1 MRDKVKK
8 ASKIK
13 NHVTLKEIKQQKWLL
28 TMLIP
33 GMIWIFIFCFLPMYG
48 VIIAFQDYDIIEG
61 VLGSQW
67 IGFANFKELFNDVV
81 FLQSLKS
88 TIIISLLKFAFSFP
102 APILFALFL
111 NELKQRRF
119 KKFVQ
124 SSTYLPTFLSWV
136 FVVGFTYSFLD
147 VNGPVNNALV
157 TMGLID
163 EPILFLSEP
172 ASFIVVVIIQEVWK
186 GFGYGSIIFL
196 AAISGLDSG
205 VYESATIDGAGR
217 FKQMFYITLP
227 MLKPT
232 IAILFIINIAGVLG
246 SNFDQM
252 YTMGNIFVSDW
263 SNVLSVYSYSLGIV
277 GGQYS
282 LASAMGLF
290 GSVVSVLLLLIANF
304 SVKKLTGE
312 SYL

>member
-1 MRDKVKK
+1 MSKK
-8 ASKIK
+8 TNKAPGERRLY
-13 NHVTLKEIKQQKWLL
+13 LKEIKKQKWLL
-28 TMLIP
+28 AMLTP
-33 GMIWIFIFCFLPMYG
+33 GIVWIIIFCFLPMYG
-48 VIIAFQDYDIIEG
+48 VLIAFQDFDIIAG
-61 VLGSQW
+61 IWGSSW
-67 IGFANFKELFNDVV
+67 IAFDNFKELFGDVV

-88 TIIISLLKFAFSFP
+88 TIVISLLKFAFSFP
-102 APILFALFL
+102 APIIFALFL
-111 NELKQRRF
+111 NELKQIRL
-119 KKFVQ
+119 KKLVQ

-147 VNGPVNNALV
+147 VNGPINSAL
-157 TMGLID
+157 TSIGLLK
-163 EPILFLSEP
+163 EPVSFLSKP
-172 ASFIVVVIIQEVWK
+172 TAFIVIVIIQEVWK

-196 AAISGLDSG
+196 AAISGLDTG
-205 VYESATIDGAGR
+205 IYESATIDGAGR

-252 YTMGNIFVSDW
+252 YTMGNVFVSDW
-263 SNVLSVYSYSLGIV
+263 SNVLSVYSYSVGIV

-290 GSVVSVLLLLIANF
+290 GSVVSVILLLISNF

>member
-1 MRDKVKK
+1 MSDKVKK
-8 ASKIK
+8 APKVK
-13 NHVTLKEIKQQKWLL
+13 NHVTLKDIKQQKWLL
-28 TMLIP
+28 AMLLP

-48 VIIAFQDYDIIEG
+48 VIIAFQDYNIIEG
-61 VLGSQW
+61 VFGSQW
-67 IGFANFKELFNDVV
+67 VGLANFKELFSDVV

-88 TIIISLLKFAFSFP
+88 TVIISLLKFAFSFP

-111 NELKQRRF
+111 NELKQKRF

-147 VNGPVNNALV
+147 VNGPINNALV

-172 ASFIVVVIIQEVWK
+172 SSFIVIVIIQEVWK

-217 FKQMFYITLP
+217 FKQMFHITLP

-263 SNVLSVYSYSLGIV
+263 SNVLSVYSYSIGIV